1 MTDSDSPTATTHRQ
15 AEIVAALDLPEFT
28 PDDSTAPSYLPAAL
42 DPVFDIADLAIAHEV
57 SKRTIYRAIN
67 RHDIDYETPP
77 KNGPARQLWN
87 SYPDTI
93 SGDD

>member
-1 MTDSDSPTATTHRQ
+1 MTDPDSQTATTNRK
-15 AEIVAALDLPEFT
+15 AEIVAALDLSEFT
-28 PDDSTAPSYLPAAL
+28 PDAYTDPSYLAAAL
-42 DPVFDIADLAIAHEV
+42 DAGFDVADLAIAHEV

-67 RHDIDYETPP
+67 RHDIEHETPP
-77 KNGPARQLWN
+77 KNGPARRLWN

>member
-15 AEIVAALDLPEFT
+15 AEIVAALDLSEFT
-28 PDDSTAPSYLPAAL
+28 PDDYTEPSYLAAA
-42 DPVFDIADLAIAHEV
+42 FDAGFDVADLAIAHED
-57 SKRTIYRAIN
+57 SKRTIYFAIN
-67 RHDIDYETPP
+67 RHDIDHETPP
-77 KNGPARQLWN
+77 KNGPARRLWN